1 MQSFLESGLKPE
13 ILRALDDLGFDTPT
27 PIQAEILTDLE
38 SGYAD
43 LVALAQTGTGKTAG
57 FGLPL
62 IHETDPKNKNIQ
74 SLILCPTRELCMQ
87 ITEDLKSF
95 ARYIDGLFI
104 TPVYGGAPM
113 SQQAKFLTKGSQIVV
128 GTPGRVLDM
137 IGRGILRPDRVE
149 RLVLDEADEMLNMGF
164 KDELEAILQNLP
176 ESRTTWLFSATMPPK
191 VEGLARRYMGEA
203 KRISIGKRNEG
214 AKNVTHEYCVV
225 KASDRLEA
233 LKRFIDSL
241 PDFYGVVFCRTR
253 AETNEL
259 AQKLSKHGYPAQAL
273 NGDLSQAQRDSV
285 MRNFRSRSLRLLVAT
300 DVAARGI
307 DVDDLTH
314 VVNYNLPD
322 DPEVYVHRSGRTGRA
337 GKMGICLSILHSRE
351 QYKLKDIQRMV
362 GKKFEL
368 VKVPTGDEIVRGRV
382 LRVAEDIHYAN
393 ADHPQFE
400 NLAAEMDVM
409 LLDLD
414 RQQLIAQLARWAL
427 GSFKLEE
434 TGKGDINVSWKTER
448 REDRDRKSKRDK
460 PKKERSREGVT
471 ERGFTTL
478 ELNVGARQNIKPNR
492 LMGVINE
499 MMGTDKVNFG
509 RIEIDYNRS
518 TIDVEEKFAH
528 EVAMSISGL
537 NIAGRSLEVVVTDA
551 PLQKRKKTSSSRG
564 KFAKSAKNK
573 KRRGYDSRK

>member
-1 MQSFLESGLKPE
+1 MKSFFESGLKPE
-13 ILRALDDLGFDTPT
+13 ILRALDDLGFSEPT
-27 PIQAEILTDLE
+27 PIQSEILSTLE
-38 SGYAD
+38 TGYGD

-62 IHETDPKNKNIQ
+62 VHETNPKNKDTQ
-74 SLILCPTRELCMQ
+74 SLILCPTRELCLQ
-87 ITEDLKSF
+87 ITEDLKTFSK
-95 ARYIDGLFI
+95 YINGLYV
-104 TPVYGGAPM
+104 TPVYGGASM
-113 SQQAKFLTKGSQIVV
+113 SQQAKFLNKGSQIVV

-137 IGRGILRPDRVE
+137 IGRGILRLQNIE

-164 KDELEAILQNLP
+164 KDELEAIMQNLP
-176 ESRTTWLFSATMPPK
+176 QERTTWLFSATMPPK

-253 AETNEL
+253 SETNEL

-314 VVNYNLPD
+314 VINYNLPD

-337 GKMGICLSILHSRE
+337 GKKGICLSILHSRE
-351 QYKLKDIQRMV
+351 QHKLRDIQKMV
-362 GKKFEL
+362 GKKFTL

-382 LRVAEDIHYAN
+382 LRAAEDIHYAQ

-409 LLDLD
+409 LEGLD
-414 RQQLIAQLARWAL
+414 RRQLIAQLTRWAL
-427 GSFKLEE
+427 GSVNIEE
-434 TGKGDINVSWKTER
+434 VGQRDLNVDMNTDKR
-448 REDRDRKSKRDK
+448 REDRKRK
-460 PKKERSREGVT
+460 PQKERPRDGKT
-471 ERGFTTL
+471 ERGFKTL
-478 ELNVGARQNIKPNR
+478 EINVGAKQNIKPNR

-518 TIDVEEKFAH
+518 TIDVEEKYAH
-528 EVAMSISGL
+528 DVALSISGL
-537 NIAGRSLEVVVTDA
+537 NVAGRSLEVVMVEA
-551 PLQKRKKTSSSRG
+551 PLQKRKNPSNRKRNFNKG
-564 KFAKSAKNK
+564 KKD
-573 KRRGYDSRK
+573 KRRKR